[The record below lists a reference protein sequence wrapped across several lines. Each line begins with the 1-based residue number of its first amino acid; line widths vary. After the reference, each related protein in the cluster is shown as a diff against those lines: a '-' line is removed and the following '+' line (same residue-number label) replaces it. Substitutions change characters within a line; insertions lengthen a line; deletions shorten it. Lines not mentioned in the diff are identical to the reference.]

1 MKKFIV
7 CPYCE
12 SVNDNSEI
20 SQEERVF
27 LFCHNCDEE
36 IGEVIPKLDYFY
48 EFCHFAFNFLLY
60 VCLIAL
66 SAEFFEN
73 YPEWKI
79 TSGFIFTFTIMI
91 FSIALHEFFHAFF
104 AFVFGDYS
112 VFSKGYL
119 RLNIFK
125 YIDGLN
131 SIFFPSLI
139 FLFSGVFFPG
149 GAVFIR
155 EENIRFRIFNFIVN
169 IAGIFSQVI
178 FIWIILILINSE
190 TYTFSNDFKSLL
202 HVSAFLQILILISNL
217 LPIPG
222 LDGWNAIFSLMGKS
236 IRNIGNIFSNLL
248 FFPIALGFII
258 CVYSFRMFDEE
269 LSFVFGYIFVL
280 TSQLNLDKQL
290 ISEGFSFIQPI
301 NLHTLELFRDRFM
314 SFANSIIETIHSN
327 MLDTPKN

>member
-1 MKKFIV
+1 MKKSIV

-12 SVNDNSEI
+12 GVNDNSEI
-20 SQEERVF
+20 SQEERVS

-48 EFCHFAFNFLLY
+48 EFCHFVFNFLVY
-60 VCLIAL
+60 VCLIGL
-66 SAEFFEN
+66 SADFFEN

-79 TSGFIFTFTIMI
+79 ASGFIFTFSIMI

-112 VFSKGYL
+112 VFREGYL

-125 YIDGLN
+125 YMHGLN
-131 SIFFPSLI
+131 STVIPFII
-139 FLFSGVFFPG
+139 FLFSGIFFPG

-155 EENIRFRIFNFIVN
+155 QENIRFRIFHFIVN

-190 TYTFSNDFKSLL
+190 IYTFSNDFKSLL
-202 HVSAFLQILILISNL
+202 HVSAFLQILVLISNL

-222 LDGWNAIFSLMGKS
+222 LDGWNAIFSLMGES
-236 IRNIGNIFSNLL
+236 IGNIGNIFSNLL
-248 FFPIALGFII
+248 FYPIMLGFII
-258 CVYSFRMFDEE
+258 CVYLFGMFDEE
-269 LSFVFGYIFVL
+269 LSFMFSYLFVL
-280 TSQLNLDKQL
+280 ASQLNLDKQL
-290 ISEGFSFIQPI
+290 IFEGISFAQLID
-301 NLHTLELFRDRFM
+301 LDTLELFRDRFM
-314 SFANSIIETIHSN
+314 IFVNKIIETKHSV
-327 MLDTPKN
+327 TVE